1 MCEFAALGALCAPGA
16 TIQILQLHLGSY
28 AKLAA
33 ILNELPDK
41 LGNVFKVINTVPL
54 YHICIATAE
63 SPFFLFSKS
72 MPVAQIKKWDV
83 AFGALLVAL
92 GYLTVTPASCTIFQ
106 TLLDVDS
113 PENKAARLVFAAA
126 ARVRGLLQVQNG
138 TGLWNVFHAT
148 LVAAGVI
155 NWGAINGPLTV
166 KNSTGLF
173 NVFHPIL
180 VAAGVINWGAINGP
194 INGPLTVKNSTGLF
208 NVFHP
213 ILVAAGAIN
222 WGEIQGRR
230 NVKESTGLF
239 APENQAKVRAGQRK
253 GGNTKMGEGK
263 TKVS

>member
-33 ILNELPDK
+33 ILNELPTT
-41 LGNVFKVINTVPL
+41 LGNVFKVINTAPL

-92 GYLTVTPASCTIFQ
+92 GYLTATSAPCTIFQ
-106 TLLDVDS
+106 TLLDVHS

-138 TGLWNVFHAT
+138 TGLWNVFH
-148 LVAAGVI
+148 
-155 NWGAINGPLTV
+155 
-166 KNSTGLF
+166 
-173 NVFHPIL
+173 PIL
-180 VAAGVINWGAINGP
+180 VAAGVINWGE
-194 INGPLTVKNSTGLF
+194 LSVKNSTGIF
-208 NVFHP
+208 NTFHAM
-213 ILVAAGAIN
+213 LVSAGVTN
-222 WGEIQGRR
+222 WGDYSYIM
-230 NVKESTGLF
+230 KTGIHDPKNK
-239 APENQAKVRAGQRK
+239 AIVRAGSQK
-253 GGNTKMGEGK
+253 GREMKKGEGQHGK
-263 TKVS
+263 KNLGKVSSRPFCPCDSIFVRLTFPSMF